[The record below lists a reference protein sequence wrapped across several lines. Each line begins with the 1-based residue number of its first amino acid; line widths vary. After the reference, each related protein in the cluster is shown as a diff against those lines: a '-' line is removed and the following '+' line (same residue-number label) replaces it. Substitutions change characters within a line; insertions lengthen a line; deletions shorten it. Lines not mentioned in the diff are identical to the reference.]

1 LPHWTWPERVGQI
14 TPVHVFTS
22 GDEAELFLNG
32 KSLGRKK
39 KGAYDYRLR
48 WDDVIYQPG
57 TLRVVAYKNGEPWA
71 TDEMKTAGEPA
82 EITLKPDCSTMDA
95 DGKDLSFVTVTVT
108 DHDGVTIPRAENRIH
123 FDIDGPGEIVATD
136 NGDPTS
142 FELFQSHDR
151 KTFNGLCLV
160 IVRGKAGQPGKIKLS
175 ATADGLKVGTAWI
188 ETTSLTK
195 QTEGSSGL

>member
-1 LPHWTWPERVGQI
+1 
-14 TPVHVFTS
+14 
-22 GDEAELFLNG
+22 
-32 KSLGRKK
+32 
-39 KGAYDYRLR
+39 
-48 WDDVIYQPG
+48 
-57 TLRVVAYKNGEPWA
+57 VVAYKNGEPWA

-82 EITLKPDCSTMDA
+82 KITLEPDRNTIAA
-95 DGKDLSFVTVTVT
+95 DGKDLSFVAVTVT
-108 DHDGVTIPRAENRIH
+108 DQNGVTIPRAENRIH

-142 FELFQSHDR
+142 FELFQSLDR
-151 KTFNGLCLV
+151 NTFNGLCLV

-175 ATADGLKVGTAWI
+175 ATADGLKVGTAWV